1 MKLNFK
7 LTITALLIGIIAF
20 GQDSKSTL
28 SFSENENM
36 ASNQSQFETENNILN
51 TLKDQ
56 DSTKAKAVRDV
67 PWYVDRYRISLG
79 FYAGNNNTNIQ
90 LNSTSGN
97 IGTEIDFEN
106 DLGFNSYSSSIFADF
121 HWRST
126 SRSRFLLGYYNLRR
140 DTNKKLEKKIE
151 FGDNPYEIGVDIYS
165 YFNAA
170 IYRFSYGYAIFS
182 KPKYEV
188 GLSIGTHI
196 INMEAGIGIKGANIS
211 TEVNDNFGVT
221 APLPDFGIWG
231 GYAFS
236 ERFALNAEFD
246 YFAITIGNIKGQVVS
261 YNISATYKLSK
272 HFNITGAFN
281 SLNTNVDRSGDLAYA
296 KVEWGNNG
304 FSLRAAYT
312 FGNKKWK

>member
-67 PWYVDRYRISLG
+67 PWFVDRYRISLG

-312 FGNKKWK
+312 FGNKKWQ